1 MTRVAGDL
9 VELRPVQGPDAM
21 SDDGLIVACAAGD
34 RAARALLFERY
45 AAAVYRLVVRMRG
58 SDNDVVDD
66 LVQSTFLAAFKAAH
80 RLRGGNLRAW
90 LYGIAINQVREY
102 ARREVR
108 RKRALSRAAELVSC
122 TPDSGGRDPAVAAH
136 LPAAIAA
143 LPHPLRAALI
153 LVDLEGERGAD
164 AAAALG
170 IPEGTLWYRVHLA
183 RKAVRVALGGE
194 P

>member
-1 MTRVAGDL
+1 MTRDAAGDL
-9 VELRPVQGPDAM
+9 VELHPARRADDM

-45 AAAVYRLVVRMRG
+45 ADAVHRLIVRLRG
-58 SDNDVVDD
+58 SDSDAVDD

-80 RLRGGNLRAW
+80 RVRGGNLRAW

-108 RKRALSRAAELVSC
+108 RKRALSRAAEIAPCASA
-122 TPDSGGRDPAVAAH
+122 GGDPAVAAH
-136 LPAAIAA
+136 LPTAIAA
-143 LPHPLRAALI
+143 LPHALRAALI

-183 RKAVRVALGGE
+183 RRAVRVALGGE

>member
-1 MTRVAGDL
+1 MSCPSGSRLAAAASEADPAAADHAATCSSCAAALAREQATRVLVAGVPAIRLD
-9 VELRPVQGPDAM
+9 
-21 SDDGLIVACAAGD
+21 S
-34 RAARALLFERY
+34 AR
-45 AAAVYRLVVRMRG
+45 
-58 SDNDVVDD
+58 
-66 LVQSTFLAAFKAAH
+66 
-80 RLRGGNLRAW
+80 
-90 LYGIAINQVREY
+90 
-102 ARREVR
+102 
-108 RKRALSRAAELVSC
+108 RAAELAPCAS
-122 TPDSGGRDPAVAAH
+122 DSGDPAVAAH

>member
-1 MTRVAGDL
+1 MTRNVARDL
-9 VELRPVQGPDAM
+9 VEVRPAQGA
-21 SDDGLIVACAAGD
+21 DDMTDEGLIVACAAGD
-34 RAARALLFERY
+34 RAARALLFERHV
-45 AAAVYRLVVRMRG
+45 AAVHRLIVRMRG
-58 SDNDVVDD
+58 SDSDAVDD
-66 LVQSTFLAAFKAAH
+66 LVQGTFLAAFKATH
-80 RLRGGNLRAW
+80 RVRGGNLRAW

-108 RKRALSRAAELVSC
+108 RKRALSRVAEVAPSAS
-122 TPDSGGRDPAVAAH
+122 DHRDPSVAIH
-136 LPAAIAA
+136 LPTAIAA

-183 RKAVRVALGGE
+183 RKAVRVALGGA

>member
-1 MTRVAGDL
+1 MTRQAACDV
-9 VELRPVQGPDAM
+9 VELRPAQGADDM

-45 AAAVYRLVVRMRG
+45 ADAIHRLVVRLRG

-108 RKRALSRAAELVSC
+108 RKRALSRAAELAPCAS
-122 TPDSGGRDPAVAAH
+122 DSGDPALAAH

-143 LPHPLRAALI
+143 LPHALRAALI

-183 RKAVRVALGGE
+183 RKAVRIALGGE